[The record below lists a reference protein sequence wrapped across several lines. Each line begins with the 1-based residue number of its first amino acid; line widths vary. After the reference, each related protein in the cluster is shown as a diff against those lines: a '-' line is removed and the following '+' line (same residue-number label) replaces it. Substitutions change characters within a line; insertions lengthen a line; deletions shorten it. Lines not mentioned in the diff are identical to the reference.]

1 MARGQL
7 RGVQEW
13 GTNIINPGRLGM
25 CSVGILYVPRKICK
39 NHFLSFTFPEV
50 GGPKS
55 KEPKKASFQARGRDW
70 RCSEAKLVDSLEIGE
85 PSDVSPRP
93 SASSDREESG

>member
-1 MARGQL
+1 MHSCRFAIYGA
-7 RGVQEW
+7 
-13 GTNIINPGRLGM
+13 
-25 CSVGILYVPRKICK
+25 GILYVPRKICK